1 MGARRPRSLFRKIWN
16 NLLRISDWIIHSRGI
31 NTGET
36 WKLELLE
43 KVHCKNL
50 FLSFLNSAQIWQQLG
65 EICKYY
71 PFEWKSNLASIQ
83 CWVAQ
88 WPKWPD
94 LKQRAQAKE
103 GGLTGILTGSFHF
116 RLVQARISFF
126 GNFLQK
132 TEM

>member
-1 MGARRPRSLFRKIWN
+1 MKAGLKIVGKGSFQKLF
-16 NLLRISDWIIHSRGI
+16 SQ
-31 NTGET
+31 
-36 WKLELLE
+36 
-43 KVHCKNL
+43 
-50 FLSFLNSAQIWQQLG
+50 FLNSVQIWQQLG

-94 LKQRAQAKE
+94 LKQGAQAKE
-103 GGLTGILTGSFHF
+103 GGLTGILTESFHF
-116 RLVQARISFF
+116 RLVQAKISFF